1 MADVSHYIPYPLLP
15 VVASA
20 TTEILKLCR
29 NCQIMLPRCTID
41 ALVMS
46 LDVQI
51 VCFHCKLA
59 SGFVSWATGEVK
71 LCVLSVKSCLR

>member
-1 MADVSHYIPYPLLP
+1 MADVSNYIPYPLLP

-29 NCQIMLPRCTID
+29 NCQIVLPPHTTD
-41 ALVMS
+41 ALVIS
-46 LDVQI
+46 LDVRT

-59 SGFVSWATGEVK
+59 SGFVSCAIGEVK
-71 LCVLSVKSCLR
+71 FYVLSVSLV

>member
-1 MADVSHYIPYPLLP
+1 MADISNHIPYPLLP

-29 NCQIMLPRCTID
+29 NCQIVLPPSTID

-51 VCFHCKLA
+51 LCFHCKLA
-59 SGFVSWATGEVK
+59 SGFVSWAIGEVK
-71 LCVLSVKSCLR
+71 LCVLSVSLV